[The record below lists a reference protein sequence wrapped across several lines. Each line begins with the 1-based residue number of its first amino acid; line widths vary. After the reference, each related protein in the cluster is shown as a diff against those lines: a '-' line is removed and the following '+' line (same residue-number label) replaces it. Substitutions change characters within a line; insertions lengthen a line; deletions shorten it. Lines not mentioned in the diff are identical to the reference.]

1 MHKRFRD
8 LFSPKALPAWVLLVW
23 NVVGA
28 FSRIEYIGKK
38 MSVLSDFAQTPL
50 GNIVL
55 LLSSVAWLTLVVC
68 WPGLK
73 SWCLGQAATAIVEV
87 DLVTSKD
94 QESPGLSNLDYAR
107 LADTKEQLLCLSHF
121 ERFALWQLLLK
132 DGMIGEYFADLV
144 MIQYG
149 IPVGSVA
156 AKRDLANTF
165 AVIQAKSALLAYDQ
179 DSERWTIRPE
189 VKDFVHY
196 VIVKRLSPVFGL

>member
-1 MHKRFRD
+1 M
-8 LFSPKALPAWVLLVW
+8 
-23 NVVGA
+23 
-28 FSRIEYIGKK
+28 
-38 MSVLSDFAQTPL
+38 LS
-50 GNIVL
+50 
-55 LLSSVAWLTLVVC
+55 
-68 WPGLK
+68 
-73 SWCLGQAATAIVEV
+73 
-87 DLVTSKD
+87 
-94 QESPGLSNLDYAR
+94 
-107 LADTKEQLLCLSHF
+107 LSHF